1 MSKKKISSLLAL
13 SLATMSLLSA
23 CNGNGE
29 DSLGSNANVDVK
41 LWSVP
46 TTQKIMRDLEYT
58 ETGVGE
64 LKYEMVKNEVEGA
77 QVILTPNNGYDVNKF
92 TVETFD
98 LTNEN
103 GDKIEK
109 ESISVYLQKYVYL
122 ESIVNTNGKKEFVG
136 GWMPDPLLPFDKAV
150 EYGENTVAGKNQG
163 LYVTVE
169 TESDTPA
176 GTYRGNMKINVD
188 GKEYQVPMSVE
199 VWDLAI
205 SDEVHTKSL
214 FAIWSKHLMTGELD
228 ASPEMYKK
236 YYDKLLDYRI
246 SGMNLPFLSY
256 DVDLETSIEQLVEQA
271 KIATANERVSAYIMT
286 QRFVEGTSDS
296 HLLARKEYLKALI
309 KNSTEDLCLVDK
321 LAYYYGSTIDEVQL
335 NDAQDLVNPLVN
347 STNESEELAIQELEE
362 EGFFDTLS
370 AEFASELKEKVRKIP
385 NLLTSYYDKQY
396 DRGGP
401 TYCPMF
407 DEFDNQ
413 ANRDIYLQEK
423 ELNGSL
429 WWYGCVGPCSP
440 HPTYHLD
447 DCLLGS
453 RITSWMQYDYQVDGN
468 LYWLV
473 NEIDYGTHNRKESVW
488 EKVDQ
493 RWMAGDGTLLYPGKD
508 YGIDGPVGSLRLEM
522 IRDGNEEYEYF
533 YEIEQKLQAYN
544 EYYDDELS
552 ARELLQPLF
561 KKLYTGTRYVTN
573 YENFHETRS
582 QFGEI
587 VDSFSGEEMYVLKS
601 IEYNG
606 ENATILFNLASGYD
620 VKINGQTV
628 TGTPKGQGM
637 SYTAT
642 MKMSE
647 TTNYFEIT
655 LSNEKGSKTIRELA
669 GGKVEILS
677 NFTTAE
683 EISILK
689 PTQFAQYQGGN
700 VQVSYAPGYS
710 WVGGVNAAKVEIT
723 SVFDPKNPYA
733 SMTYFPEIRLDPK
746 ALNID
751 TANLKTV
758 RIALYNDSGIDVK
771 VRFLLSI
778 GGIREIEYVNMTL
791 KSGWNTINVESII
804 GSSTKLA
811 DVDSIVL
818 RFENSVDNKNQTAMP
833 KQIIYF
839 DEILLE
845 YGLEG

>member
-1 MSKKKISSLLAL
+1 MSKKKIGSLLAL
-13 SLATMSLLSA
+13 SLVTASLLSA
-23 CNGNGE
+23 CNVNGE
-29 DSLGSNANVDVK
+29 NPLGTNANVDVK

-58 ETGVGE
+58 EVGAGE
-64 LKYEMVKNEVEGA
+64 LNYEMVKNEVEGA
-77 QVILTPNNGYDVNKF
+77 QVIITPNNGYDVNKF

-109 ESISVYLQKYVYL
+109 ESISVYLQKYMYL
-122 ESIVNTNGKKEFVG
+122 ESIQNTNGKKEFVG
-136 GWMPDPLLPFDKAV
+136 GWMPDPLLPFEKAV
-150 EYGENTVAGKNQG
+150 EYGENTVEGKNQG

-169 TESDTPA
+169 TETDTPA

-214 FAIWSKHLMTGELD
+214 FAIWSKHLMAGELD
-228 ASPEMYKK
+228 ASPEMYEK
-236 YYDKLLDYRI
+236 YYNRLLDYRI
-246 SGMNLPFLSY
+246 SGMDLPYLSSN
-256 DVDLETSIEQLVEQA
+256 VDLETAIEQFVEQA
-271 KIATANERVSAYIMT
+271 KVATANPKVSA
-286 QRFVEGTSDS
+286 FVIPQKFIGGTTDTY
-296 HLLARKEYLKALI
+296 LQARKEYLKALM

-321 LAYYYGSTIDEVQL
+321 VTYYYGSLIDEVQL
-335 NDAQDLVNPLVN
+335 SGSQHLVNPLVN
-347 STNESEELAIQELEE
+347 SSNESEALAIQELEE

-370 AEFASELKEKVRKIP
+370 AEFAAELKEKVEKIP
-385 NLLTSYYDKQY
+385 NLLTSYYDEQY
-396 DRGGP
+396 ERGGP

-407 DEFDNQ
+407 NQ
-413 ANRDIYLQEK
+413 LDSQENRDLYLEEK

-447 DCLLGS
+447 DCMLGS
-453 RITSWMQYDYQVDGN
+453 RIVSWMQYDYQVDGN

-493 RWMAGDGTLLYPGKD
+493 RWMAGDGTLFYPGAD

-533 YEIEQKLQAYN
+533 YEIEQKLQTYN
-544 EYYDDELS
+544 TYYDDEFS

-582 QFGEI
+582 QLGDVI
-587 VDSFSGEEMYVLKS
+587 DSFSGEEMYILKS
-601 IEYNG
+601 IEYSG
-606 ENATILFNLASGYD
+606 ENATISFNLASGYE
-620 VKINGQTV
+620 VKVNGQAV

-637 SYTAT
+637 NYTAT

-647 TTNYFEIT
+647 KTNYFEIT
-655 LSNEKGSKTIRELA
+655 LTNESGSKTIRELA

-677 NFTTAE
+677 GFTTSD
-683 EISILK
+683 EISILN
-689 PTQFAQYQGGN
+689 PTQFGQAEN
-700 VQVSYAPGYS
+700 IKISYAAGYS

-723 SVFDPKNPYA
+723 SVFDPENPYA
-733 SMTYFPEIRLDPK
+733 SMTYFPEIRLDTK
-746 ALNID
+746 ALDID

-758 RIALYNDSGIDVK
+758 RILLYNDSGMDIK
-771 VRFLLSI
+771 VQFLFSI
-778 GGIREIEYVNMTL
+778 GGVREIEYVNMTL
-791 KSGWNTINVESII
+791 KAGWNIINVESIV
-804 GSSTKLA
+804 GSSTQLA
-811 DVDSIVL
+811 DVDSIIL
-818 RFENSVDNKNQTAMP
+818 RFENSVDSKNQTAMA
-833 KQIIYF
+833 KQIIYL